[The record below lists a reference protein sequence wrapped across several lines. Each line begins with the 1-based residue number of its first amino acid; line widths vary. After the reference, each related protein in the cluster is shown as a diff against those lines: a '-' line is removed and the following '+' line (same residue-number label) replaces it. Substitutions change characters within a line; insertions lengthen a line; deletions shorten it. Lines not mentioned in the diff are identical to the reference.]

1 MSSDKKECSV
11 CCNTLSK
18 FVKCL
23 YCSKEACKK
32 CYETYI
38 IDQNT
43 TKCMFC
49 SKEWNIEFIQ
59 TNFTK
64 VFVDGKLKKRREEIL
79 FDREKAML
87 PATQEE
93 FALEKHNEKLNKE
106 IKEARDKIAELKK
119 YIKECDRNK
128 IYRRSEKKEER
139 QQINYPCPNDK
150 CRGFLNNWKCGIC
163 DTKVCKD
170 CREEIK
176 PSCNE
181 EKEEHKCDPNV
192 VESVKEIQK
201 DSKPCPKCACPISK
215 VSGCDQMWCT
225 VCKTAFSWRTGR
237 IEEGNIHNP
246 HYWEYMAKRGED
258 LDAVRNMM
266 NGRGNN
272 NRVNRECIDFRY
284 IAGDRDIIR
293 DKTIRELCRLFIHF
307 THVERRPYLNTDVF
321 ERNKDI
327 RFQYLD
333 NKIEEEK
340 MKQMI
345 YVREKKVSFNEEMLQ
360 IVDAFYDMTRDV
372 MVSFYMNYLDDRH
385 ILTKKPMDTTLTEM
399 IGICNYI
406 EDSMNKV
413 CKRYNYKLN
422 CHTYSFIKIVRDV
435 CQSGLMN
442 SKK

>member
-1 MSSDKKECSV
+1 
-11 CCNTLSK
+11 
-18 FVKCL
+18 
-23 YCSKEACKK
+23 
-32 CYETYI
+32 
-38 IDQNT
+38 
-43 TKCMFC
+43 MFC
-49 SKEWNIEFIQ
+49 SKEWNVEFVQ
-59 TNFTK
+59 NNFTK

-79 FDREKAML
+79 FDREKAMM
-87 PATQEE
+87 PATQET
-93 FALEKHNEKLNKE
+93 FAVVKNNEELNKK
-106 IKEARDKIAELKK
+106 IKEAREKIRELKVHIRDFERQK
-119 YIKECDRNK
+119 
-128 IYRRSEKKEER
+128 RSTYVANKEER
-139 QQINYPCPNDK
+139 QQINYPCPNSK
-150 CRGFLNNWKCGIC
+150 CRGFLNNWTCGIC
-163 DTKVCKD
+163 SIKVCKN

-192 VESVKEIQK
+192 VESIKEIQK

-258 LDAVRNMM
+258 LEALRNME

-272 NRVNRECIDFRY
+272 NLVNRECIDFRY
-284 IAGDRDIIR
+284 IAGDRTIIR
-293 DKTIRELCRLFIHF
+293 HKTIRELCRLFIHF
-307 THVERRPYLNTDVF
+307 TEVERRPYLNENMF

-360 IVDAFYDMTRDV
+360 IVDALYDMAKDV
-372 MVSFYMNYLDDRH
+372 MVSFYMRYLDDRH
-385 ILTKKPMDTTLTEM
+385 ILTKSPMDNTMREM
-399 IGICNYI
+399 IGICDYI
-406 EDSMNKV
+406 QDSMTKV

-422 CHTYSFIKIVRDV
+422 THTNSFITILRDV
-435 CQSGLMN
+435 CQSELLITKN
-442 SKK
+442 K

>member
-1 MSSDKKECSV
+1 MSSEKKECSV

-23 YCSKEACKK
+23 YCSKYACKK

-49 SKEWNIEFIQ
+49 SKEWNIEFVQ
-59 TNFTK
+59 SNFTK
-64 VFVDGKLKKRREEIL
+64 VFVDGKLKKHKEQIL
-79 FDREKAML
+79 LEREKAMM

-93 FALEKHNEKLNKE
+93 FAIVKHNEELNKK
-106 IKEARDKIAELKK
+106 IKEAREKISELKQF
-119 YIKECDRNK
+119 IHNCEWNK
-128 IYRRSEKKEER
+128 RHVTVGKKEER

-150 CRGFLNNWKCGIC
+150 CRGFLNNWTCGIC
-163 DTKVCKD
+163 SIKVCRD

-192 VESVKEIQK
+192 VESIKEIQK

-215 VSGCDQMWCT
+215 ISGCDQMWCT
-225 VCKTAFSWRTGR
+225 ICKTAFSWRTGR

-246 HYWEYMAKRGED
+246 HYWEYMTKRGQD
-258 LDAVRNMM
+258 LEALRAME
-266 NGRGNN
+266 NGQRVN
-272 NRVNRECIDFRY
+272 NRVDRECIDMRY
-284 IAGDRDIIR
+284 IASDRNIIR
-293 DKTIRELCRLFIHF
+293 NKTIRELCRLFIHF
-307 THVERRPYLNTDVF
+307 TEVERRPYVNENIF

-333 NKIEEEK
+333 NKIEEDK

-345 YVREKKVSFNEEMLQ
+345 YVREKKVNFNEEMLQ
-360 IVDAFYDMTRDV
+360 ILDAFYDMTKDI
-372 MVSFYMNYLDDRH
+372 MVSFFMQYLDDRN
-385 ILTKKPMDTTLTEM
+385 ILLKNPMNVM
-399 IGICNYI
+399 IMELVGVCDYI
-406 EDSMNKV
+406 QESMNRV
-413 CKRYNYKLN
+413 CKRYDYKLN
-422 CHTYSFIKIVRDV
+422 RHTQSFIKIVREV
-435 CQSGLMN
+435 CIAELMV